1 MNSSV
6 NPKKHA
12 LALWE
17 RGSALTPA
25 YWREAARQMTV
36 PRMLVFAALIAA
48 LRVAVK
54 MSKIPIVTGVSL
66 TFDCYVNAL
75 GSMVYGPVVALLVG
89 AVSDTVGYLLF
100 PNGGAYFLPF
110 ILVEMASSFIFAL
123 FLWRRQIT
131 APRVLASKFT
141 VNVICNIVM
150 TSLFVKWSY
159 YVYSGAE
166 AAEAYSVFN
175 LVRVGKS
182 LVLFPLESVLIV
194 MILSAFIPALRR
206 LRIVPAEQGKLVLK
220 IEHIA
225 ITIALTLA
233 SVALVLA
240 YVFFL
245 KDFLSAHNIKFL

>member
-1 MNSSV
+1 MDSSV
-6 NPKKHA
+6 NPKKHT

-54 MSKIPIVTGVSL
+54 LLKIPIVTGVSL
-66 TFDCYVNAL
+66 SFDCYVNAL

-89 AVSDTVGYLLF
+89 AVSDTVGCLLF
-100 PNGGAYFLPF
+100 PSGAYFPPF

-141 VNVICNIVM
+141 VNVICNIVT

-159 YVYSGAE
+159 YVFSGAE
-166 AAEAYSVFN
+166 AAEKYSVFN

-194 MILSAFIPALRR
+194 MVLGAFIPALRR

-220 IEHIA
+220 TEHIA